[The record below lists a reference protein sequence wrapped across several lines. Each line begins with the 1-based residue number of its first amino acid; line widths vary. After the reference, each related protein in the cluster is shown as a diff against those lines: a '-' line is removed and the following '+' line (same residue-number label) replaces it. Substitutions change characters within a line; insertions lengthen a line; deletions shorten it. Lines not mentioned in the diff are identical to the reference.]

1 MDIEKLL
8 KEMDEEERVFYL
20 HSTASDYFNHI
31 YNHSDSSFK
40 KKIEKSEKLNEEEW
54 EEVLKKLFLVTTKAV
69 AEEEKIIVLD
79 SLFYMISKICKTIS
93 FKDSAFHNECEKMM
107 NYLWGMKKEKDVNR
121 DLVYG
126 YHVVLENRDES
137 DLDILLRQHEEAAI
151 FRDLKGYYDQE
162 YNNTKTGSIS
172 RLEKMYA
179 NSMKRSYKR
188 GVELTKK
195 YYS

>member
-8 KEMDEEERVFYL
+8 NEMDEEERVFYL

-31 YNHSDSSFK
+31 YSDKDSSFK

-54 EEVLKKLFLVTTKAV
+54 KEVLEKLFLVTTKAL
-69 AEEEKIIVLD
+69 AEEEKIVLLD
-79 SLFYMISKICKTIS
+79 SLFYMISKIFKTVS

-107 NYLWGMKKEKDVNR
+107 HYLWGMKKEKSVNR

-126 YHVVLENRDES
+126 FGVVLDNHDER
-137 DLDILLRQHEEAAI
+137 DLDILLRQHEEAST

-162 YNNTKTGSIS
+162 YTNTTVGSIS
-172 RLEKMYA
+172 KLEKMYA
-179 NSMKRSYKR
+179 NSMKRSYQR